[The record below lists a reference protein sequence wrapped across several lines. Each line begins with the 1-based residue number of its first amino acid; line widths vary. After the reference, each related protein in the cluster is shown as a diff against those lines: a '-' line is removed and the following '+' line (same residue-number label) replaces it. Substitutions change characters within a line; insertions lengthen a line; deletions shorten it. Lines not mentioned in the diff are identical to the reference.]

1 MHELIERA
9 ASFVVENLKQV
20 NVEMALQFN
29 ADNDR
34 VLVDKVQIKQVLV
47 NLIRNAGQAMSKT
60 ERRQLTIS
68 STTID
73 NGRIQVDVMDT
84 GAGLSDEVK
93 SRIFQPFVTT
103 KDYGMGI
110 GLSISRSI
118 VEAHYGE
125 LWAEQNHQGGAIFS
139 FTLPIVSMYE

>member
-9 ASFVVENLKQV
+9 ASFVVEKLKQA
-20 NVEMALQFN
+20 NVEMAVQFN
-29 ADNDR
+29 ADNDC

-47 NLIRNAGQAMSKT
+47 NLIRNAGQAMSET

-68 STTID
+68 TTTID
-73 NGRIQVDVMDT
+73 NGMVQVDVMDT
-84 GAGLSDEVK
+84 GSGLSDQEK

-139 FTLPIVSMYE
+139 FTLPIVSRYE